1 LTSVVGYA
9 IFSSSKTPK
18 EQIMKR
24 YYVSASA
31 FGIIKSNFKTPYK
44 AMKFAREW
52 EKEMGFGFGVATVHG
67 YWV

>member
-1 LTSVVGYA
+1 
-9 IFSSSKTPK
+9 
-18 EQIMKR
+18 MKR

-44 AMKFAREW
+44 AREFAREW

-67 YWV
+67 YEIN